1 MFKGRYMDDSNYLVR
16 PRLNDYYGIF
26 LNQAKVDFAIP
37 YLNEDIPLYV
47 DPFRLWQSPSYQD
60 NGLHIL
66 FQNAFNCL
74 GKMYLEGQQTKAV
87 ELLRRISE
95 CNEVGLGNSKSRN
108 GRKIGDGI
116 AIDILRLYETIPSIN
131 KYGLKHPEVIQML
144 VNGISKDRIS
154 DIASNMLGS
163 FLIDYTIQ
171 ECRQYGIPTEKCE
184 IEYLDV
190 KNMDMKK
197 ESCELPVNPN
207 SKQVLWFVPKR
218 WLRKTMWLNDDDY
231 LNHYLV
237 NRIEYLGRE
246 EIDIVTF
253 NRQNYSMVTEY
264 IRTKEKSTADCK
276 NDPLFGQIPVLSAK
290 RKLSTIKKLP
300 TGKDD
305 NADKKYEAEL
315 CPLLAS
321 ILYPHLDFAQPQS
334 RTENGTQ
341 IRDLVFYNNT
351 SYEFLNDMKEK
362 FGSRQL
368 VVELKNVDEVTKE
381 HINQLNRYLNPVFGS
396 FGIIMTR
403 NKPKKSVMQH
413 TIDLWSGQRKCILI
427 MDDSDLELMVNVY
440 ESKQRDPI
448 EVIKMKYV
456 DFTRKCPA

>member
-1 MFKGRYMDDSNYLVR
+1 MEDRNYIIR

-26 LNQAKVDFAIP
+26 LSQAKVDFAIP
-37 YLNEDIPLYV
+37 FLDEDIPLYI

-60 NGLHIL
+60 NGLHAL
-66 FQNAFNCL
+66 FKNSFNRL
-74 GKMYLEGQQTKAV
+74 GKMYAEGNQAKAIEV
-87 ELLRRISE
+87 LKQISE
-95 CNEVGLGNSKSRN
+95 CNEVGLGSSKSRS
-108 GRKIGDGI
+108 GKKFGDRL
-116 AIDILRLYETIPSIN
+116 AKDILNLYETIPAVN
-131 KYGLKHPEVIQML
+131 KYGLEHPEVIQIL
-144 VNGISKDRIS
+144 VNDISKDRIS
-154 DIASNMLGS
+154 DVTANMLGS
-163 FLIDYTIQ
+163 FLIDYTVQ

-190 KNMDMKK
+190 KSMSMKK

-207 SKQVLWFVPKR
+207 SKRVLWLVPKR
-218 WLRKTMWLNDDDY
+218 WLRKSLWLNDDDY

-237 NRIEYLGRE
+237 SRIEELKRQD
-246 EIDIVTF
+246 IDIVSF
-253 NRQNYSMVTEY
+253 NKENYDVLTEY
-264 IRTKEKSTADCK
+264 IKAKERTATDCK
-276 NDPLFGQIPVLSAK
+276 NDPLFGQIPIVSAK
-290 RKLSTIKKLP
+290 RKLSAIRKLP
-300 TGKDD
+300 TGKDG

-321 ILYPHLDFAQPQS
+321 MLYPHLDFAQAQS
-334 RTENGTQ
+334 RTESGTQ

-351 SYEFLNDMKEK
+351 SYEFLNDMKEL

-368 VVELKNVDEVTKE
+368 VMELKNVEEVTKE

-403 NKPKKSVMQH
+403 NRPKKSVMQH

-456 DFTRKCPA
+456 EFTRKCPA

>member
-1 MFKGRYMDDSNYLVR
+1 MDESNYIVR

-37 YLNEDIPLYV
+37 YLDEDIPLYV

-60 NGLHIL
+60 NGLHVL

-74 GKMYLEGQQTKAV
+74 GKMYIEGQQAKAV
-87 ELLRRISE
+87 ELLKRISE

-108 GRKIGDGI
+108 GRKIGDGL
-116 AIDILRLYETIPSIN
+116 AIEILRLYETIPSIN

-154 DIASNMLGS
+154 DISTNMLGS
-163 FLIDYTIQ
+163 FLIDYTMQ
-171 ECRQYGIPTEKCE
+171 ECRQYGIPTEKSE
-184 IEYLDV
+184 IEYLDA
-190 KNMDMKK
+190 KSMSMRKDN
-197 ESCELPVNPN
+197 CELPINPKT
-207 SKQVLWFVPKR
+207 KQVLWFVPKR
-218 WLRKTMWLNDDDY
+218 WLRKTTWLNDDDY
-231 LNHYLV
+231 LNNYLV
-237 NRIEYLGRE
+237 NRIEDLKRQ
-246 EIDIVTF
+246 EIDVVLF
-253 NRQNYSMVTEY
+253 NRENYDVPIDY
-264 IRTKEKSTADCK
+264 IMAKERTAADCK
-276 NDPLFGQIPVLSAK
+276 NDPLFCQIPIASAK
-290 RKLSTIKKLP
+290 RKLAAIKKLP
-300 TGKDD
+300 TGKKE
-305 NADKKYEAEL
+305 NADKKYESEV

-321 ILYPHLDFAQPQS
+321 ILYPHMDFAQAQS
-334 RTENGTQ
+334 RTDSGTQ

-351 SYEFLNDMKEK
+351 SYEFLRDIKQL
-362 FGSRQL
+362 FASRQI
-368 VVELKNVDEVTKE
+368 VVELKNVEEVTKE

-403 NKPKKSVMQH
+403 NKPKRSVMQH

>member
-1 MFKGRYMDDSNYLVR
+1 MTQREESDIEYLVR

-26 LNQAKVDFAIP
+26 LSQDKVDFAIP
-37 YLNEDIPLYV
+37 FLDEDIPLYV

-60 NGLHIL
+60 NGLHVL
-66 FQNAFNCL
+66 FKNSFNSM
-74 GKMYLEGQQTKAV
+74 GKMYLEGEQAKAV
-87 ELLRRISE
+87 EILKRISE
-95 CNEVGLGNSKSRN
+95 CDEVGLGNSKSRS
-108 GRKIGDGI
+108 GKRIGD
-116 AIDILRLYETIPSIN
+116 ALAKDVLNLYKVIPSVN
-131 KYGLKHPEVIQML
+131 KYGLEHPEVIQML

-171 ECRQYGIPTEKCE
+171 ECRQYGIPTEKCDM
-184 IEYLDV
+184 EYLDV
-190 KNMDMKK
+190 KSMSMKK
-197 ESCELPVNPN
+197 DSCELPVNPN
-207 SKQVLWFVPKR
+207 TKQVVWFVPKR
-218 WLRKTMWLNDDDY
+218 WLRKSMWLNDDDY

-237 NRIEYLGRE
+237 SRIEDLKRR
-246 EIDIVTF
+246 EIDIVTY
-253 NRQNYSMVTEY
+253 NRGNYDVLVEY
-264 IRTKEKSTADCK
+264 IKSKEKTAADCK
-276 NDPLFGQIPVLSAK
+276 NDPLFGQIPVVSAK
-290 RKLSTIKKLP
+290 RKLSAIKKLP
-300 TGKDD
+300 TGKDG
-305 NADKKYEAEL
+305 NADKKYETEL

-321 ILYPHLDFAQPQS
+321 MLYPHLDFAQPQS
-334 RTENGTQ
+334 RTESGTQ

-368 VVELKNVDEVTKE
+368 VVELKNVEMVTKE
-381 HINQLNRYLNPVFGS
+381 HINQLNRYLNPVFGA

-403 NKPKKSVMQH
+403 NKPKKDVIKH

-427 MDDSDLELMVNVY
+427 MDDTDLELMVNVY

-456 DFTRKCPA
+456 EFTRKCPA

>member
-1 MFKGRYMDDSNYLVR
+1 M
-16 PRLNDYYGIF
+16 NDYYEVF
-26 LNQAKVDFAIP
+26 LSQAKVDFAIP
-37 YLNEDIPLYV
+37 FLDEDIPLYI

-60 NGLHIL
+60 NGLHAL
-66 FQNAFNCL
+66 FKNSFNRL
-74 GKMYLEGQQTKAV
+74 GKMYAEGNQAKAIEV
-87 ELLRRISE
+87 LKQISE
-95 CNEVGLGNSKSRN
+95 CNEVGLGSSKSRS
-108 GRKIGDGI
+108 GKKFGDRL
-116 AIDILRLYETIPSIN
+116 AKDILNLYETIPAVN
-131 KYGLKHPEVIQML
+131 KYGLEHPEVIQIL
-144 VNGISKDRIS
+144 VNDISKDRIS
-154 DIASNMLGS
+154 DITANILGS
-163 FLIDYTIQ
+163 FLIDYTVQ

-190 KNMDMKK
+190 KSMSMKK

-207 SKQVLWFVPKR
+207 SKRVLWLVPKR
-218 WLRKTMWLNDDDY
+218 WLRKSLWLNDDEY

-237 NRIEYLGRE
+237 SRIEELKRQD
-246 EIDIVTF
+246 IDIVSF
-253 NRQNYSMVTEY
+253 NRENYDVLTEY
-264 IRTKEKSTADCK
+264 IKAKERTATDCK
-276 NDPLFGQIPVLSAK
+276 NDPLFGQIPIVSAK
-290 RKLSTIKKLP
+290 RKLSAIRKLP
-300 TGKDD
+300 TGKDG

-321 ILYPHLDFAQPQS
+321 MLYPHLDFAQAQS
-334 RTENGTQ
+334 RTESGTQ

-351 SYEFLNDMKEK
+351 SYEFLNDMKEL

-368 VVELKNVDEVTKE
+368 VMELKNVEEVTKE

-403 NKPKKSVMQH
+403 NRPKKSVMQH

-456 DFTRKCPA
+456 EFTRKCPA

>member
-1 MFKGRYMDDSNYLVR
+1 MEDRNYIIR

-26 LNQAKVDFAIP
+26 LSQAKVDFAIP
-37 YLNEDIPLYV
+37 FLDEDIPLYI

-60 NGLHIL
+60 NGLHAL
-66 FQNAFNCL
+66 FKNSFNRL
-74 GKMYLEGQQTKAV
+74 GKMYAEGNQAKAIEV
-87 ELLRRISE
+87 LKQISE
-95 CNEVGLGNSKSRN
+95 CNEVGLGSSKSRS
-108 GRKIGDGI
+108 GKKFGDRL
-116 AIDILRLYETIPSIN
+116 AKDILNLYETIPAVN
-131 KYGLKHPEVIQML
+131 KYGLEHPEVIQIL
-144 VNGISKDRIS
+144 VNDISKDRIS
-154 DIASNMLGS
+154 DITANMLGS
-163 FLIDYTIQ
+163 FLIDYTVQ

-190 KNMDMKK
+190 KSLSMKK

-207 SKQVLWFVPKR
+207 SKRVLWLVPKR
-218 WLRKTMWLNDDDY
+218 WLRKSLWLNDDDY

-237 NRIEYLGRE
+237 SRIEELKRQD
-246 EIDIVTF
+246 IDIVSF
-253 NRQNYSMVTEY
+253 NRENYDVLTEY
-264 IRTKEKSTADCK
+264 IKAKERTATDCK
-276 NDPLFGQIPVLSAK
+276 NDPLFGQIPIVSAK
-290 RKLSTIKKLP
+290 RKLSAIRKLP
-300 TGKDD
+300 TGKDG

-321 ILYPHLDFAQPQS
+321 MLYPHLDFAQAQS
-334 RTENGTQ
+334 RTESGTQ

-351 SYEFLNDMKEK
+351 SYEFLNDMKEL

-368 VVELKNVDEVTKE
+368 VMELKNVEEVTKE

-403 NKPKKSVMQH
+403 NRPKKSVMQH

-456 DFTRKCPA
+456 EFTRKCPA

>member
-1 MFKGRYMDDSNYLVR
+1 MEDLNYIIR
-16 PRLNDYYGIF
+16 PRLNDYHGIF
-26 LNQAKVDFAIP
+26 LSQANVDFAIP
-37 YLNEDIPLYV
+37 FLNEDIPLYV
-47 DPFRLWQSPSYQD
+47 DPFRLWQSPSFQD
-60 NGLHIL
+60 NGLHVL
-66 FQNAFNCL
+66 FKNAFNSL
-74 GKMYLEGQQTKAV
+74 GKMYAEGQHAKSI
-87 ELLRRISE
+87 ELLKRISE
-95 CNEVGLGNSKSRN
+95 CNEVGLGDSKTRT
-108 GRKIGDGI
+108 GRRISDRQS
-116 AIDILRLYETIPSIN
+116 IDILSLYKTTPAIN
-131 KYGLKHPEVIQML
+131 KYGLEHPEVIQLL

-154 DIASNMLGS
+154 DIVTNMLGS

-171 ECRQYGIPTEKCE
+171 ECARYGIPTEKCE

-190 KNMDMKK
+190 KSMSMKK
-197 ESCELPVNPN
+197 EICELPINPN
-207 SKQVLWFVPKR
+207 TKQVLWLVPKR
-218 WLRKTMWLNDDDY
+218 WLRKTMWLNNNDY
-231 LNHYLV
+231 MNNYLV
-237 NRIEYLGRE
+237 SSIEKLKRSD
-246 EIDIVTF
+246 IDIVTF
-253 NRQNYSMVTEY
+253 NRANYAILTEY
-264 IRTKEKSTADCK
+264 IKTKERTAADCK

-290 RKLSTIKKLP
+290 RKLSAIKKLP
-300 TGKDD
+300 TGKEG

-334 RTENGTQ
+334 RTESGTQ

-368 VVELKNVDEVTKE
+368 VVELKNVAEVTKE

-403 NKPKKSVMQH
+403 NKPKRSVMQH

>member
-1 MFKGRYMDDSNYLVR
+1 MVNLNYIVR
-16 PRLNDYYGIF
+16 PRLNDYHGIF
-26 LNQAKVDFAIP
+26 LSQAKVDFAIP
-37 YLNEDIPLYV
+37 FLDEDIPLYV

-60 NGLHIL
+60 NGLHEL
-66 FQNAFNCL
+66 FKSAFNRL
-74 GKMYLEGQQTKAV
+74 GKMYVEGDKTNAV

-108 GRKIGDGI
+108 GKRMGDRL
-116 AIDILRLYETIPSIN
+116 ANDILSLYETIQTVKVS
-131 KYGLKHPEVIQML
+131 GFDHPEIIQLL

-154 DIASNMLGS
+154 DIVSNMLGS

-171 ECRQYGIPTEKCE
+171 ECRQYGIPTKKCE

-190 KNMDMKK
+190 KNMKMKK
-197 ESCELPVNPN
+197 ESCELPMNPN

-218 WLRKTMWLNDDDY
+218 WLRKSMWLNDDDY

-246 EIDIVTF
+246 DMDIVTF
-253 NRQNYSMVTEY
+253 NRQNYGMVTEY
-264 IRTKEKSTADCK
+264 IRTKEKTAVDCK

-321 ILYPHLDFAQPQS
+321 MLYPHLDFAQPQS
-334 RTENGTQ
+334 RTEGGTQ

-362 FGSRQL
+362 FGSRQI

-403 NKPKKSVMQH
+403 NKPKRSVIRH

-427 MDDSDLELMVNVY
+427 MDDSDLELMVNVF

-448 EVIKMKYV
+448 EVIKMKYIE
-456 DFTRKCPA
+456 FTRKCPA

>member
-1 MFKGRYMDDSNYLVR
+1 MEVNSYLVR
-16 PRLNDYYGIF
+16 PRLNDYHGIF
-26 LNQAKVDFAIP
+26 LSQSQVDFAIP
-37 YLNEDIPLYV
+37 FLDEDIPLYV

-66 FQNAFNCL
+66 FKNTFNNL
-74 GKMYLEGQQTKAV
+74 GKMYAKGSARAV
-87 ELLRRISE
+87 ELLKRISE

-108 GRKIGDGI
+108 GKRIGNGLAKDV
-116 AIDILRLYETIPSIN
+116 LNLYNIIPAVN
-131 KYGLKHPEVIQML
+131 EYGLEHPEVIQLL
-144 VNGISKDRIS
+144 VKGISKDRIS
-154 DIASNMLGS
+154 DIVSNILGS

-171 ECRQYGIPTEKCE
+171 ECEQYGIPTEKCE

-190 KNMDMKK
+190 KSMSLKH
-197 ESCELPVNPN
+197 ESCNLPVNPN
-207 SKQVLWFVPKR
+207 TKQALWFVPKR
-218 WLRKTMWLNDDDY
+218 WLRKSMWLNDDDY
-231 LNHYLV
+231 LNCYLV
-237 NRIEYLGRE
+237 GHIASLKRE

-253 NRQNYSMVTEY
+253 NRENYNVLTEY
-264 IRTKEKSTADCK
+264 IKTKERTASDCK

-290 RKLSTIKKLP
+290 RKLAAIKKLP
-300 TGKDD
+300 TGKEG
-305 NADKKYEAEL
+305 NADKKYEAEM

-321 ILYPHLDFAQPQS
+321 MLYPHLDFAQAQS
-334 RTENGTQ
+334 RTESGAQ
-341 IRDLVFYNNT
+341 IRDLVFYNNI
-351 SYEFLNDMKEK
+351 SYDFLCDMKEK

-396 FGIIMTR
+396 FGIIVTR

-427 MDDSDLELMVNVY
+427 MDDSDLELMVNVF

-456 DFTRKCPA
+456 EFSRKCPA

>member
-1 MFKGRYMDDSNYLVR
+1 MEDRNYIIR

-26 LNQAKVDFAIP
+26 LSQAKVDFAIP
-37 YLNEDIPLYV
+37 FLDEDIPLYI

-60 NGLHIL
+60 NGLHAL
-66 FQNAFNCL
+66 FKNSFNRL
-74 GKMYLEGQQTKAV
+74 GKMYAEGNQAKAIEV
-87 ELLRRISE
+87 LKQISE
-95 CNEVGLGNSKSRN
+95 CNEVGLGSSKSRS
-108 GRKIGDGI
+108 GKKFGDRL
-116 AIDILRLYETIPSIN
+116 AKDILNLYETIPAVN
-131 KYGLKHPEVIQML
+131 KYGLEHPEVIQIL
-144 VNGISKDRIS
+144 VNDISKDRIS
-154 DIASNMLGS
+154 DVTANMLGS
-163 FLIDYTIQ
+163 FLIDYTVQ

-190 KNMDMKK
+190 KSMSMKK

-207 SKQVLWFVPKR
+207 SKRVLWLVPKR
-218 WLRKTMWLNDDDY
+218 WLRKSLWLNDDDY

-237 NRIEYLGRE
+237 SRIEELKRQD
-246 EIDIVTF
+246 IDIVSF
-253 NRQNYSMVTEY
+253 NRENYDVLTEY
-264 IRTKEKSTADCK
+264 IKAKERTATDCK
-276 NDPLFGQIPVLSAK
+276 NDPLFGQIPIVSAK
-290 RKLSTIKKLP
+290 RKLSAIRKLP
-300 TGKDD
+300 TGKDG

-321 ILYPHLDFAQPQS
+321 MLYPHLDFAQAQS
-334 RTENGTQ
+334 RTESGTQ

-351 SYEFLNDMKEK
+351 SYEFLNDMKEL

-368 VVELKNVDEVTKE
+368 VMELKNVEEVTKE

-396 FGIIMTR
+396 LGIIMTR
-403 NKPKKSVMQH
+403 NRPKKSVMQH

-456 DFTRKCPA
+456 EFTRKCPA

>member
-1 MFKGRYMDDSNYLVR
+1 MEDRNYIIR

-26 LNQAKVDFAIP
+26 LSQAKVDFAIP
-37 YLNEDIPLYV
+37 FLDEDIPLYI

-60 NGLHIL
+60 NGLHAL
-66 FQNAFNCL
+66 FKNSFNRL
-74 GKMYLEGQQTKAV
+74 GKMYAEGNQAKAIEV
-87 ELLRRISE
+87 LKQISE
-95 CNEVGLGNSKSRN
+95 CNEVGLGSSKSRS
-108 GRKIGDGI
+108 GKKFGDRL
-116 AIDILRLYETIPSIN
+116 AKDILNLYETIPAVN
-131 KYGLKHPEVIQML
+131 KYGLEHPEVIQIL
-144 VNGISKDRIS
+144 VNDISKDRIS
-154 DIASNMLGS
+154 DVTANMLGS
-163 FLIDYTIQ
+163 FLIDYTVQ

-190 KNMDMKK
+190 KSMSMKK

-207 SKQVLWFVPKR
+207 SKRVLWLVPKR
-218 WLRKTMWLNDDDY
+218 WLRKSLWLNDDDY

-237 NRIEYLGRE
+237 SRIEELKRQD
-246 EIDIVTF
+246 IDIVSF
-253 NRQNYSMVTEY
+253 NRENYDVLTEY
-264 IRTKEKSTADCK
+264 IKAKERTATDCK
-276 NDPLFGQIPVLSAK
+276 NDPLFGQIPIVSAK
-290 RKLSTIKKLP
+290 RKLSAIRKLP
-300 TGKDD
+300 TGKDG

-321 ILYPHLDFAQPQS
+321 MLYPHLDFAQAQS
-334 RTENGTQ
+334 RTESGTQ

-351 SYEFLNDMKEK
+351 SYEFLNDMKEL

-368 VVELKNVDEVTKE
+368 VMELKNVEEVTKE

-403 NKPKKSVMQH
+403 NRPKKSVMQH

-456 DFTRKCPA
+456 EFTRKCPA

>member
-1 MFKGRYMDDSNYLVR
+1 MEDRNYIIR
-16 PRLNDYYGIF
+16 PRLNDYYEVF
-26 LNQAKVDFAIP
+26 LSQAKVDFAIP
-37 YLNEDIPLYV
+37 FLDEDIPLYI

-60 NGLHIL
+60 NGLHAL
-66 FQNAFNCL
+66 FKNSFNRL
-74 GKMYLEGQQTKAV
+74 GKMYAEGNQAKAIEV
-87 ELLRRISE
+87 LKQISE
-95 CNEVGLGNSKSRN
+95 CNEVGLGSSKSRS
-108 GRKIGDGI
+108 GKKFGDRL
-116 AIDILRLYETIPSIN
+116 AKDILNLYETIPAVN
-131 KYGLKHPEVIQML
+131 KYGLEHPEVIQIL
-144 VNGISKDRIS
+144 VNDISKDRIS
-154 DIASNMLGS
+154 DITANILGS
-163 FLIDYTIQ
+163 FLIDYTVQ

-190 KNMDMKK
+190 KSMSMKK

-207 SKQVLWFVPKR
+207 SKRVLWLVPKR
-218 WLRKTMWLNDDDY
+218 WLRKSLWLNDDEY

-237 NRIEYLGRE
+237 SRIEELKRQD
-246 EIDIVTF
+246 IDIVSF
-253 NRQNYSMVTEY
+253 NRENYDVLTEY
-264 IRTKEKSTADCK
+264 IKAKERTATDCK
-276 NDPLFGQIPVLSAK
+276 NDPLFGQIPIVSAK
-290 RKLSTIKKLP
+290 RKLSAIRKLP
-300 TGKDD
+300 TGKDG

-321 ILYPHLDFAQPQS
+321 MLYPHLDFAQAQS
-334 RTENGTQ
+334 RTESGTQ

-351 SYEFLNDMKEK
+351 SYEFLNDMKEL

-368 VVELKNVDEVTKE
+368 VMELKNVEEVTKE

-403 NKPKKSVMQH
+403 NRPKKSVMQH

-456 DFTRKCPA
+456 EFTRKCPA

>member
-1 MFKGRYMDDSNYLVR
+1 MEINNYLVR
-16 PRLNDYYGIF
+16 PRLNDYHGIF
-26 LNQAKVDFAIP
+26 LNQSKVDFAIP
-37 YLNEDIPLYV
+37 FLDEDIPLFV

-60 NGLHIL
+60 NGLHAL
-66 FQNAFNCL
+66 FRTTFNNL
-74 GKMYLEGQQTKAV
+74 GKMYIEGQRVKAV
-87 ELLRRISE
+87 ELLKRISE
-95 CNEVGLGNSKSRN
+95 CNEIGLGNSKSRN
-108 GRKIGDGI
+108 GKRIGEGLAKDV
-116 AIDILRLYETIPSIN
+116 LNLYDTIPAV
-131 KYGLKHPEVIQML
+131 KKHGFEHPEIIQLL

-154 DIASNMLGS
+154 DLVSNILGS

-171 ECRQYGIPTEKCE
+171 ECQQYGIPTEKCE
-184 IEYLDV
+184 IDYLDV
-190 KNMDMKK
+190 KSMSLKHEYCN
-197 ESCELPVNPN
+197 LPVNPN
-207 SKQVLWFVPKR
+207 TKQALWLVPKR
-218 WLRKTMWLNDDDY
+218 WLRKSMWLNDDDY

-237 NRIEYLGRE
+237 SHIESLKRN

-253 NRQNYSMVTEY
+253 NRENYNVLTEY
-264 IRTKEKSTADCK
+264 IKTKERTASDCK
-276 NDPLFGQIPVLSAK
+276 NDPLFGQIPVMSAK
-290 RKLSTIKKLP
+290 RKLTTIKKLP
-300 TGKDD
+300 TGKEG

-321 ILYPHLDFAQPQS
+321 LLYPHLDFAQAQS
-334 RTENGTQ
+334 RTESGAQ

-351 SYEFLNDMKEK
+351 SYEFLCDMKEN

-403 NKPKKSVMQH
+403 KRPKKSVIQH

-427 MDDSDLELMVNVY
+427 MDDSDLELMVNVF

-456 DFTRKCPA
+456 EFSRKCPA